1 MTISCAGSIV
11 ASIPAFQ
18 RVFEKT
24 VAEKISDFFFKQ
36 NTEESRGSGFESRP
50 AHIFKMDEEK
60 RQKDKEKAILLA
72 LKNNMALI
80 RRDLEIH
87 GMKKDGSTIFI
98 SKSKNYNS
106 LWSDALK
113 TLKKK

>member
-1 MTISCAGSIV
+1 
-11 ASIPAFQ
+11 
-18 RVFEKT
+18 
-24 VAEKISDFFFKQ
+24 
-36 NTEESRGSGFESRP
+36 
-50 AHIFKMDEEK
+50 
-60 RQKDKEKAILLA
+60 
-72 LKNNMALI
+72 MALI